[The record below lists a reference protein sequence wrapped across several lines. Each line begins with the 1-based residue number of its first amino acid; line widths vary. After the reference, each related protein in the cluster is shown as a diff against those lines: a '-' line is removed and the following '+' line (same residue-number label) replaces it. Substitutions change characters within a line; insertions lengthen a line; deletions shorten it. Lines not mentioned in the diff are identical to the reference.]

1 MIKDKLPTYSVL
13 MSVYSRDNPQFLR
26 LAIDSMLNQTVKT
39 NDFVIVEDGEI
50 GADLNSV
57 IEEYSSKFDCFNI
70 IKLTRNVGLGK
81 ALDAG
86 IKYCKNNYVARMDAD
101 DISLLNRCEKQLK
114 VFAKDPTLSIVG
126 SWVDEFDIDIA
137 VTLGTADL
145 RINQLLKLGRGAV
158 VELDRNVNDC
168 VDIYANNILI
178 GHGEVVITENE
189 TIGISVTDMV
199 QKR

>member
-1 MIKDKLPTYSVL
+1 MINNHQQ
-13 MSVYSRDNPQFLR
+13 DN
-26 LAIDSMLNQTVKT
+26 
-39 NDFVIVEDGEI
+39 
-50 GADLNSV
+50 
-57 IEEYSSKFDCFNI
+57 
-70 IKLTRNVGLGK
+70 
-81 ALDAG
+81 
-86 IKYCKNNYVARMDAD
+86 
-101 DISLLNRCEKQLK
+101 
-114 VFAKDPTLSIVG
+114 
-126 SWVDEFDIDIA
+126 EFDIDIA